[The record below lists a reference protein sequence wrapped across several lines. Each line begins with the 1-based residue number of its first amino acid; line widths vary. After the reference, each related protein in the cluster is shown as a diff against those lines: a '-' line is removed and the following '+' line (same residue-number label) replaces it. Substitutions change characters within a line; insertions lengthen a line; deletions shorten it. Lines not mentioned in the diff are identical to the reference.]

1 MIDITK
7 EAYYM
12 TKETYYMT
20 KETCYMA
27 KENYYMTYQLV
38 AASLG
43 LQSVQPRCC

>member
-43 LQSVQPRCC
+43 LQSVLKMS